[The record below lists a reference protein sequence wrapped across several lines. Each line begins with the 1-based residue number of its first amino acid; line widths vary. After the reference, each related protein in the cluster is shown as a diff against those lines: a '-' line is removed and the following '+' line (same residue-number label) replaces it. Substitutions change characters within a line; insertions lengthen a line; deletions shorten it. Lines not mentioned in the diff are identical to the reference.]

1 MSEVTMSETY
11 FRRGSYEKV
20 ELGEGNLSR
29 RLLAYGGGL
38 MLTEME
44 FEAGSRS
51 VAHAH
56 AEEQLTYCLSGEFEC
71 LVGGV
76 KGSLHPGDSF
86 YAGPGVEHGVLCL
99 ADGRLLHMFTPQ
111 REEYK

>member
-1 MSEVTMSETY
+1 MSETY
-11 FRRGSYEKV
+11 FHKGRFPKV
-20 ELGEGNLSR
+20 PLAEGKLSR

-51 VAHAH
+51 TPHAH
-56 AEEQLTYCLSGEFEC
+56 DEEQLTYCLSGEFET
-71 LVGGV
+71 LVGGA
-76 KGSLHPGDSF
+76 KGSLSPGDSF
-86 YAGPGVEHGVLCL
+86 FAGPRVEHGVICL
-99 ADGRLLHMFTPQ
+99 ADGKLLHMFTPQ